1 MFASERTSEFKFQVR
16 HLMTHAVPSV
26 FKTKGLIFDEARI
39 PPASIAKPFKN
50 PEKVPGNAYT

>member
-1 MFASERTSEFKFQVR
+1 MFASERTTEFKFQVR
-16 HLMTHAVPSV
+16 DLSTTAIPSV
-26 FKTKGLIFDEARI
+26 FNTKGLIFDEIRI